1 VPESQGNN
9 VGMKL
14 KVKGYPELVRD
25 SHSKAIIMQDSDR
38 FKAYQ
43 VEKSFRENIAHSN
56 SSTQEQINNIKEE
69 MGEIKDLL
77 ISLFHKIDQKKV

>member
-1 VPESQGNN
+1 
-9 VGMKL
+9 MKL

-43 VEKSFRENIAHSN
+43 AEKSFRENIAHSN
-56 SSTQEQINNIKEE
+56 STTQDQINNIKEE

>member
-1 VPESQGNN
+1 
-9 VGMKL
+9 MKL
-14 KVKGYPELVRD
+14 KVEGQPALVRD
-25 SHSKAIIMQDSDR
+25 SKSKAIIMQDTNS

-43 VEKSFRENIAHSN
+43 AEKSFRENIAHSN
-56 SSTQEQINNIKEE
+56 STTQDQINNIKEE

>member
-1 VPESQGNN
+1 MSESQGNN
-9 VGMKL
+9 AGMKL

>member
-1 VPESQGNN
+1 
-9 VGMKL
+9 MKL

-25 SHSKAIIMQDSDR
+25 SHSKAIIMQDTGS

-43 VEKSFRENIAHSN
+43 AEKSFRENIAHSN
-56 SSTQEQINNIKEE
+56 STTQEQINNIKEE

>member
-1 VPESQGNN
+1 
-9 VGMKL
+9 MKL
-14 KVKGYPELVRD
+14 KVKGHPDLVRD

-43 VEKSFRENIAHSN
+43 AEKSFRENIAHSN
-56 SSTQEQINNIKEE
+56 STTQDQINNIKEE
-69 MGEIKDLL
+69 MGEIKELL